1 MAKILV
7 LLTNAKTLNLLD
19 GRQHP
24 SGFWAEE
31 FVVPYEQFVQHGYQV
46 DVATVGGVP
55 PAPDEGSLTALNV
68 GYTRPSESDMDHE
81 ESVAHYRRVTEAL
94 DELRQPMNV
103 SDITLDDLA
112 EYSGVYISGGHGAME
127 DMPHDAAMTRLVRWT
142 LELDTPLAAVCHGQ
156 AALLPLRDASSRWP
170 LEGYRMTAFSHEEEL
185 ATNLAGLLPFVLQ
198 VELER
203 LGALY
208 EKAPRSW
215 DSCVVQDRNLITGQ
229 NPYSSM
235 ELADTFLKQ
244 MAGRRPAQT

>member
-1 MAKILV
+1 MAKILI
-7 LLTNAKTLNLLD
+7 LLTKAKTLSLLD
-19 GRQHP
+19 GRQYP

-31 FVVPYEQFVQHGYQV
+31 LIVPYELFVQQGYQV

-55 PAPDEGSLTALNV
+55 PSPDEDSLTPLNV
-68 GYTRPSESDMDHE
+68 GYTRPPDCADDHE
-81 ESVAHYRRVTEAL
+81 EDVAHYRRLTEARE
-94 DELRQPMNV
+94 ELRQPMNV
-103 SDITLDDLA
+103 SDITLDALA
-112 EYSGVYISGGHGAME
+112 EYSGVYISGGHAAME
-127 DMPHDAAMTRLVRWT
+127 DMPHEPAMTRVVRWT
-142 LELDTPLAAVCHGQ
+142 LELDLPLAVVCHGQ
-156 AALLPLRDASSRWP
+156 SALLPLRNASSRWP

-215 DSCVVQDRNLITGQ
+215 ESYVVQDRNLITGQ
-229 NPYSSM
+229 NPYSST

-244 MAGRRPAQT
+244 LAGRRT